1 MQRLKWVGGD
11 LVDLW
16 LYEGSKGLAYLRETS
31 VFKKTDDYLHYDA
44 LYEQFT
50 TKSVVVSDQVLS
62 RLSQANQQLVMWV
75 DETRNFVGML
85 IKVVKDRQAGVV
97 DYVRSTYSST
107 QVFVHENWMRLDFNN
122 DGAVSLDDLRTS
134 LVKFYD
140 FLKNYDYIEATVR
153 IRSTVYE
160 QAVKVIRA

>member
-31 VFKKTDDYLHYDA
+31 VYKRTDDYLHYDA

-50 TKSVVVSDQVLS
+50 TKSVVVSDQVLA
-62 RLSQANQQLVMWV
+62 RLTRANQQLVMWV

-85 IKVVKDRQAGVV
+85 IKVVQDRQAGVV
-97 DYVRSTYSST
+97 DYVRKTYSST

-140 FLKNYDYIEATVR
+140 FLKKYDYIEATVR